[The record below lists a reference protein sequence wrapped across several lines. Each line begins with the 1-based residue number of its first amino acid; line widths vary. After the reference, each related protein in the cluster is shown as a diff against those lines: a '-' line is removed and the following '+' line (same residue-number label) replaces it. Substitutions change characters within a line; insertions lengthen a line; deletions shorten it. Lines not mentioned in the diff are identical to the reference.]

1 MTKPMQPPTLPFIDL
16 AAQRRRL
23 GSAVD
28 EAILRVVNHGAYIL
42 GPEVAAFEEQ
52 LAAFCGAKH
61 AISCSDGTDA
71 LALVLMAKGL
81 KAGDAVIMPSFTYT
95 ATAEVVARLGATP
108 VFADVE
114 DRFFGL
120 DVEGLDAAIKTARQ
134 RGLDPVGVLAV
145 DLFGHPADYARLA
158 PFCDESGLW
167 LLCDAAQSFG
177 GRSGE
182 RMIGTFGFATTTSFF
197 PAKPLGCYGD
207 GGAILT
213 DDPELDATLRSLRFH
228 GLSPDRS
235 DHTAIGITGRL
246 DTMQAAVLIEKL
258 RIFPDEIEARNRVAE
273 RYAEALS
280 EVAGVPEVAPGCVS
294 VWAQYTIRV
303 APNRRAALAAD
314 LKARGIPTAVY
325 YSRPVHRLSAY
336 REFPVAGNGLP
347 VTERLSEE
355 VISLPMHPYLDQE
368 TQERIIGAVHDA
380 LS

>member
-1 MTKPMQPPTLPFIDL
+1 MNKPVQPPALPFIDL

-28 EAILRVVNHGAYIL
+28 EAIMRVVDHGAYIL
-42 GPEVAAFEEQ
+42 GPEVGAFEEQ

-61 AISCSDGTDA
+61 AVSCSDGTDA

-81 KAGDAVIMPSFTYT
+81 KPGDAVIMPSFTYT

-114 DRFFGL
+114 ERFFGL
-120 DVEGLDAAIKTARQ
+120 DAGGLEAALKTARQ

-145 DLFGHPADYARLA
+145 DLFGHPADYDRLA
-158 PFCDESGLW
+158 PACEKEGLW

-182 RMIGTFGFATTTSFF
+182 RMLGTFGLATTTSFF

-213 DDPELDATLRSLRFH
+213 DDDALDAALRSLRFH

-246 DTMQAAVLIEKL
+246 DTIQAAVLIEKL
-258 RIFPDEIEARNRVAE
+258 RIFPDEIAARNRVAD
-273 RYAEALS
+273 RYAAALS
-280 EVAGVPEVAPGCVS
+280 EVATVPEVAPGCVS

-303 APNRRAALAAD
+303 EPERRAGLAAD
-314 LKARGIPTAVY
+314 LKARGIPTAIY
-325 YSRPVHRLSAY
+325 YARPVHRLSAY
-336 REFPVAGNGLP
+336 RDFPVAGNGLP
-347 VTERLSEE
+347 VTERLSVE
-355 VISLPMHPYLDQE
+355 VISLPMHPYLDE
-368 TQERIIGAVHDA
+368 DTQDRIIDAVRDA
-380 LS
+380 LA